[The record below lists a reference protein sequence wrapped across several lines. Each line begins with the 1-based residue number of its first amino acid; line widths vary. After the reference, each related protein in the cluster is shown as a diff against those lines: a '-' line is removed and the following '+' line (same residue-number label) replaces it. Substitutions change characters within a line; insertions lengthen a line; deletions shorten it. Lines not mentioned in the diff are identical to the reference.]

1 MNNLWQELKRRNVIK
16 SALAYLVVAWIL
28 LQVFQLLLPIV
39 NAPDWVLKGITLVI
53 AIGLPIWIVISWI
66 YDLTPK
72 GIEKTAK
79 DSGSE
84 LVAQATNK
92 RLNVFII
99 VSLSL
104 AVIVLALNQTVF
116 SSNPNQELSIA
127 VIPFDNIKVD
137 QDKEWLSQDFTQ
149 NVNSYIS
156 KVKKLRVIDSYS
168 AGKYKDTDKTNAEIG
183 EELDVSYVLRGFVTQ
198 INNKLSIRVELIDV
212 ISNTVD
218 WSDSYDEKFE
228 EDPLRL
234 QQEVS
239 QKIVAEL
246 EVALTPNDEK
256 ALDNLL
262 TPNQEAS
269 IYFNEGV
276 REAHKRTPLNQSM
289 LVTSANLFQKAID
302 LDPNYAEAYAE
313 KAFVLRLI
321 KQNHEFFENM
331 NKNKTI
337 ASLVKKA
344 LELDPNSPRAYTT
357 LGAMEL
363 FWYFDYN
370 KAKEYLDKALALK
383 PNDATTLHYYAL
395 YYVNKPEKDRK
406 NALNYI
412 ILAHKSNPFSIPI
425 SATVIIRLVG
435 VDKIVEAEEFYKKNS
450 HVFTENVKRELNGYI
465 IETKIKKACIEKKDW
480 SEAINLYHREID
492 LDTINSVLY
501 RKLAGAYKNI
511 LNDDKNYLKYAKKAF
526 ELGELYSENADLLRM
541 SSNAD
546 AYFFALLKNKEF
558 DEVNNLLLDD
568 YFTSLFSKE
577 ILFNRKFYKYYYQ
590 GNYTKAQ
597 DYIDNYIFTKDIEL
611 SINYAQQNDIKK
623 VTSILNKDILRPYQK
638 AIVFAVLKERDSMYH
653 YMNKESDIYRIIEI
667 NGSIEV
673 DAYRKEDRYKA
684 FLKKNYLPLTHWN
697 E

>member
-39 NAPDWVLKGITLVI
+39 NAPDWVLKGITLII

-137 QDKEWLSQDFTQ
+137 QDKDWLSQDFTQ
-149 NVNSYIS
+149 NVNSYLS

-168 AGKYKDTDKTNAEIG
+168 ARKYKDTDKTNTEIG

-212 ISNTVD
+212 ISNSVY
-218 WSDSYDEKFE
+218 WGDSYDEKFE
-228 EDPLRL
+228 KDPLRL

-246 EVALTPNDEK
+246 KVALTLNDEK

-262 TPNQEAS
+262 TKNQEAS

-276 REAHKRTPLNQSM
+276 RVADSRTVKDEDSILS
-289 LVTSANLFQKAID
+289 VSANLFQKAID
-302 LDPNYAEAYAE
+302 LDPNYADAYAE
-313 KAFVLRLI
+313 LAFIMRL
-321 KQNHEFFENM
+321 M
-331 NKNKTI
+331 KNDNAVFNNNDKLKTI
-337 ASLVKKA
+337 DSLVKKA
-344 LELDPNSPRAYTT
+344 LEIDPNSSRAYTT
-357 LGAMEL
+357 LSSREAMNRD
-363 FWYFDYN
+363 WN
-370 KAKEYLDKALALK
+370 KAKEYIDKALAIK
-383 PNDATTLHYYAL
+383 PNDATNLHFYSL
-395 YYVNKPEKDRK
+395 YYSRKPERDPQNVLK
-406 NALNYI
+406 YI
-412 ILAHKSNPFSIPI
+412 TLAHKSNPFSISI
-425 SATVIIRLVG
+425 NTTLIMSLLGVG
-435 VDKIVEAEEFYKKNS
+435 KIVEAEEIYKKNR
-450 HVFTENVKRELNGYI
+450 HVLTSQGKFIKELFI
-465 IETKIKKACIEKKDW
+465 DSKIEKECIEKRDW
-480 SEAINLYHREID
+480 AKAVTLYHKEIE
-492 LDTINSVLY
+492 LDSTNSTLY
-501 RKLAGAYKNI
+501 RRLATSYNDI
-511 LNDDKNYLKYAKKAF
+511 LLDNKNYIKYAKKAY
-526 ELGELYSENADLLRM
+526 EIGELYAQNDDRRNT
-541 SSNAD
+541 SSNG
-546 AYFFALLKNKEF
+546 YSYYISLLKTEKF
-558 DEVNNLLLDD
+558 KEVNNLLQND
-568 YFTSLFSKE
+568 YFTSLFDSQYQNMLSYKYHYYMGNYDQAALT
-577 ILFNRKFYKYYYQ
+577 IDSLFYKRYF
-590 GNYTKAQ
+590 
-597 DYIDNYIFTKDIEL
+597 DHSLI
-611 SINYAQQNDIKK
+611 YAQQNDIKK

-653 YMNKESDIYRIIEI
+653 YMNKESDIWRIIEI